1 MKLNKIE
8 RLKANLKPVEY
19 LSRLQSLDFTNLD
32 ESDRFYLKNFGI
44 YTQSQRTDEFMLR
57 VRVAGGRIGVEQV
70 EAIVKVAK
78 EFDAKIILTAR
89 AQIELQKL
97 RPDNIL
103 NAYLM
108 LESLGLTSWQTL
120 TDNFRNIV
128 TDVYDGIGQDSQIEV
143 YSLIL
148 QMQELFLK
156 KAEYVGM
163 VPRKFNTAIC
173 GTKSVAT
180 SFFGNDCYF
189 ALAIKDGVFGFN
201 LYLGGKNNE
210 VAKSANIFVKQ
221 EDVVELFRAVIDA
234 YLKYGFRGSRTKA
247 RLFFL
252 IDSVGI
258 EGLVEYIKEFYSKP
272 ISCAGKM
279 LVSKLDSSDDF
290 YKLANGKYAY
300 RFKSRFGEIDIDSLE
315 SVIEF
320 AKQNRL
326 ELRFGIDQNIYMLG
340 LECKEVPFKGLSAN
354 QNMLVC
360 AGSKYCFFS
369 LFDTKD
375 RAEELKLEK
384 INRYGIKIGYS
395 GCLKGCGR
403 HYFSDIG
410 LVGIRTNVYGDI
422 EYGVR
427 LFLGGLYTYGESGA
441 RLIYWA
447 VPLRALNSVIN
458 VIIEEFEASGF
469 SDFEEFSRVVLAKFE
484 SEFLAFWFLAK
495 LYTKDNATLNKPDSF
510 DYLLSGSDALVT
522 ELKDAKDRF
531 YETIKE
537 LERRVYS
544 TIGHL

>member
-8 RLKANLKPVEY
+8 RLKADLKPIEY
-19 LSRLQSLDFTNLD
+19 LSRLQSLDFANLD

-57 VRVAGGRIGVEQV
+57 VRVAGGRIAIEQL
-70 EAIVKVAK
+70 EAIVKIAK
-78 EFDAKIILTAR
+78 EFDAKLILTAR

-97 RPDNIL
+97 RPDHIL
-103 NAYLM
+103 KAYNM

-128 TDVYDGIGQDSQIEV
+128 TDVYDGIGQNSQIEV

-163 VPRKFNTAIC
+163 APRKFNTAIC
-173 GTKSVAT
+173 GTKSVVT

-189 ALAIKDGVFGFN
+189 ALAIKDGVYGFN

-221 EDVVELFRAVIDA
+221 EDVVELFEAVIDA

-258 EGLVEYIKEFYSKP
+258 KGFVEYIKEFYSKP
-272 ISCAGKM
+272 ISGAGEL

-300 RFKSRFGEIDIDSLE
+300 MFKSRFGEIDIASLE

-326 ELRFGIDQNIYMLG
+326 ELRFGIEQNIYMFG
-340 LECKEVPFKGLSAN
+340 LEHKEVPFKGLSEN

-360 AGSKYCFFS
+360 AGSRYCFFS

-375 RAEELKLEK
+375 RVQELELEK
-384 INRYGIKIGYS
+384 INRYGIKVGYS

-403 HYFSDIG
+403 HNFSDIG
-410 LVGIRTNVYGDI
+410 LVAIRTNLYGNV
-422 EYGVR
+422 EQGVR
-427 LFLGGLYTYGESGA
+427 LFLGGLYTNGQSGA

-447 VPLRALNSVIN
+447 IPLRALNSVIN

-469 SDFEEFSRVVLAKFE
+469 SDFEEFSKEVLAKFE

-495 LYTKDNATLNKPDSF
+495 LYTKQKASLKEADSF
-510 DYLLSGSDALVT
+510 DYLLSGSGALVT
-522 ELKDAKDRF
+522 EIQEGKDRL
-531 YETIKE
+531 YESIKE
-537 LERRVYS
+537 LERVVYS
-544 TIGHL
+544 